1 MLTTEQTQL
10 FARARRTAPSSPKA
24 AGGLC
29 TELAD
34 SLLTEGNADQ
44 LPDYTLAHVGH
55 LCLERAADGYQPDV
69 RDILAEA
76 LLTEAQLQSFDVAE
90 GTIND

>member
-10 FARARRTAPSSPKA
+10 FARARRTAPSSHKA
-24 AGGLC
+24 AYLLC
-29 TELAD
+29 AELAA

-44 LPDYTLAHVGH
+44 LPDYTLADIGR

-76 LLTEAQLQSFDVAE
+76 LLTEAQLQSFDVE
-90 GTIND
+90 EDE